1 MRKATRGCTLL
12 EVVVASS
19 FLAVASLGLGGAM
32 VSGATLENQASRTMS
47 EVATA
52 ENLMEQIRHQSWT
65 NFAGV
70 IDDYSGKTT
79 AANSS
84 TGYVTDDQRTVTVLI
99 PLDETKVPGGIDLNR
114 DGEENTSVDAADADI
129 LVVDILGQ
137 NSLRLRTAVFN
148 MARLDGIMLDR
159 SSNLTPAGFGET
171 WEAPEEP
178 EEGETLPDEENPDV
192 VDEETQSNVIV
203 LAAALNGNDLG
214 IVFDNESGDDR
225 KVTSVTVGPD
235 KDTIY
240 FEQILLGDT
249 MLFTPSEGQE
259 PGTVT
264 VEVSSELSLAP
275 GENQFVIQGF
285 WEYDKNGSPKD
296 KDPKSVVVT
305 VTFDDGSVAST
316 TVVK

>member
-1 MRKATRGCTLL
+1 MKKATRGSTLL
-12 EVVVASS
+12 EVIVASS

-32 VSGATLENQASRTMS
+32 VSGATLENRASRTMS

-65 NFAGV
+65 NFSGV
-70 IDDYSGKTT
+70 VNDYSGKTT

-84 TGYVTDDQRTVTVLI
+84 TGYVTDEQRTVSVFI
-99 PLDETKVPGGIDLNR
+99 PLDETKVPGAIDLNR

-129 LVVDILGQ
+129 LVVDILGE

-148 MARLDGIMLDR
+148 MARLDGIVLDR

-171 WEAPEEP
+171 WEAPEEVV
-178 EEGETLPDEENPDV
+178 EGETPLPDPDV
-192 VDEETQSNVIV
+192 VVEETQSNVSV

-214 IVFDNESGDDR
+214 IVFDNESGADR

-235 KDTIY
+235 KDTMY
-240 FEQILLGDT
+240 FEQILLQDT
-249 MLFTPSEGQE
+249 TLYFPNENQE

-264 VEVSSELSLAP
+264 VDVSSELSLAP

-285 WEYDKNGSPKD
+285 WEYDKNGSPTD

-316 TVVK
+316 TVEK

>member
-1 MRKATRGCTLL
+1 MKKIRGSTLL
-12 EVVVASS
+12 EVIVASS

-32 VSGATLENQASRTMS
+32 VSGATLENQASRTLS

-65 NFAGV
+65 KFSGV
-70 IDDYSGKTT
+70 VNDYSGKTT
-79 AANSS
+79 ASNSA
-84 TGYVTDDQRTVTVLI
+84 TGYVTDDQRTVSVRI
-99 PLDETKVPGGIDLNR
+99 PLDETKVPGGVDLNR
-114 DGEENTSVDAADADI
+114 DGAENTSVDPADADI

-148 MARLDGIMLDR
+148 MARLDGIVLDR
-159 SSNLTPAGFGET
+159 TSDLAPAGYGET
-171 WEAPEEP
+171 WAAPEAPV
-178 EEGETLPDEENPDV
+178 EGETPLPDPNV
-192 VDEETQSNVIV
+192 VVEQTQSNVSV

-214 IVFDNESGDDR
+214 IVFDNESGADR

-235 KDTIY
+235 KDTVY
-240 FEQILLGDT
+240 FEQILLENT
-249 MLFTPSEGQE
+249 MLFTPSETQE

-264 VEVSSELSLAP
+264 VDVSSELSLAP

-296 KDPKSVVVT
+296 KDPNSVVVT

-316 TVVK
+316 TVAK